1 MLNLDPL
8 SQKEINFDR
17 LKLDPSDGILKIT
30 KSKKFKELS
39 YIDVNQHIEES
50 VIWAIKNEF
59 QSNGRTLDKVI
70 RNSIIG
76 KLGEFVIYHFLD
88 RMGYLP
94 AYPDL
99 KIIEK
104 GEKKN
109 DGGYD
114 LKILDR
120 YWINVKTSTGAS
132 NTLLLKK
139 DHFDSLGNCVY
150 RKDLKDP
157 PCQYFFLC
165 RINPD
170 IKKIKLENWTDVD
183 YVVSELSQLRFSCDI
198 PGFLTISDFK
208 KIISENITIESGQI
222 LAVKDFKF
230 DVDTY
235 YCQAGNLRDIEE
247 IKKHD

>member
-8 SQKEINFDR
+8 SQKEIDFDR
-17 LKLDPSDGILKIT
+17 LKLDPSDKILKIT
-30 KSKKFKELS
+30 KAKKFKELP

-59 QSNGRTLDKVI
+59 QNNGRVLDRVI
-70 RNSIIG
+70 KNSILG
-76 KLGEFVIYHFLD
+76 KLGEFAIYHFLD

-99 KIIEK
+99 RVIEK

-114 LKILDR
+114 LKILDK

-150 RKDLKDP
+150 RKDPKDP

-170 IKKIKLENWTDVD
+170 LKRITLDDWTDINSIVR
-183 YVVSELSQLRFSCDI
+183 ELSQLRFKCDI

-208 KIISENITIESGQI
+208 KIISENIIIESGQM

-230 DVDTY
+230 DADTY
-235 YCQAGNLRDIEE
+235 YCQAGNLRDVEE